1 MSFSCKAVETQQVEA
16 NSGPLIYSLVDHGKE
31 VDLITCKLLTFI
43 GEESGSLLGMCVCAR
58 AHACAR
64 AWCVCVH
71 VCVCVRARV
80 CVCVRACVHGNRG
93 CFVQWVECCTRRRI
107 QVHILCCFFEP

>member
-43 GEESGSLLGMCVCAR
+43 GGEESGSLLG
-58 AHACAR
+58 
-64 AWCVCVH
+64 
-71 VCVCVRARV
+71 VCVCVCV
-80 CVCVRACVHGNRG
+80 CVCVRACVRACVCVHVCVRARV
-93 CFVQWVECCTRRRI
+93 CACTCVC
-107 QVHILCCFFEP
+107 VHAYMGTEAVLCSG